1 MNSDQGTELRSGRI
15 ISSSLE
21 TPVPTD
27 PDMAQ
32 SSANDSDSNET
43 SDISSQLS
51 EIRESYER
59 KINELQ
65 NEFSQL
71 KDLMMAVISKTDSEN
86 RPSTS
91 KGPSK
96 PAHTV
101 GLDMVTEVT
110 ETRSTR
116 PTSSFTNF
124 RRYQE
129 DDSDEEGESTPRSNE
144 ERLLN
149 AIETIPQRIK
159 STTTNTKLLQTHVP
173 NFRSQK
179 DKFVEFEHL
188 LLNHLSPL
196 ANKITE
202 ENKLHFFQSLL
213 RDDAIEYW
221 QSIQITPLTTLK
233 DVLDLFRKEFAT
245 EDLKEVAR
253 YKWDQARYDPTTE
266 AFSDFLKNLKKIAK
280 QAFGEEADKIIRMF
294 LFGKLPVE
302 IQQELTIANKE
313 ESSPEEIKTYLM
325 RKYQYQQYVAPPTAI
340 QPFNAVASSAPATIT
355 TTKPTTTTTTTQPTE
370 RKRFEGQ
377 CFYCGKTGHRKTE
390 CRARQ
395 RDEANGIKK
404 EDAIP
409 MKKAADPDKPKYNPK
424 LVCQICGYTGH
435 SARDCRRRVP
445 KESSSAY
452 GKIPYT
458 TNSQD
463 DNKARRQD
471 LKRQQK
477 PMNPM
482 QAITEDDE
490 QLSYSDEDINQGF

>member
-1 MNSDQGTELRSGRI
+1 MSQNQGTVIRSGRI
-15 ISSSLE
+15 IDSSSE
-21 TPVPTD
+21 IDSPVDLNMTQ
-27 PDMAQ
+27 AN
-32 SSANDSDSNET
+32 SNDSDIYDNSG
-43 SDISSQLS
+43 ISSQLS
-51 EIRESYER
+51 EKKESYER
-59 KINELQ
+59 RISELHH
-65 NEFSQL
+65 EFSQL
-71 KDLMMAVISKTDSEN
+71 KDLMMAIVNKSNGEVQ
-86 RPSTS
+86 PSSS

-96 PAHTV
+96 PPQQQ
-101 GLDMVTEVT
+101 GFDMVTGLT
-110 ETRSTR
+110 ETRPAR
-116 PTSSFTNF
+116 PSSGFTNF
-124 RRYQE
+124 RRYQ
-129 DDSDEEGESTPRSNE
+129 DDDTDEVGESTPRSNE
-144 ERLLN
+144 ERLFN

-173 NFRSQK
+173 NFRGQK

-202 ENKLHFFQSLL
+202 ENKRHFFQSLL
-213 RDDAIEYW
+213 RDEAIEYW

-233 DVLDLFRKEFAT
+233 DVLDLFRKEFAK

-253 YKWDQARYDPTTE
+253 YKWDQARYDPTTKT
-266 AFSDFLKNLKKIAK
+266 FSDFLKNLKKIAK
-280 QAFGEEADKIIRMF
+280 QAFGDEADKIIKMF

-302 IQQELTIANKE
+302 IQQELTMANKE
-313 ESSPEEIKTYLM
+313 KSSPEEIKTYLM
-325 RKYQYQQYVAPPTAI
+325 RKYQYQQYAAPPTTI
-340 QPFNAVASSAPATIT
+340 QPFNAVTSSVPTNNA
-355 TTKPTTTTTTTQPTE
+355 TTKPATTTTTQPTE

-377 CFYCGKTGHRKTE
+377 CFFCGKTGHRKTE

-424 LVCQICGYTGH
+424 LVCQICGYTDH
-435 SARDCRRRVP
+435 SARDCRRRIP

-452 GKIPYT
+452 GKIPYA

-471 LKRQQK
+471 LKRQQR

-482 QAITEDDE
+482 QAVADE
-490 QLSYSDEDINQGF
+490 EEQISYSDEDMNQGF

>member
-1 MNSDQGTELRSGRI
+1 MNQGQGTVLRSGRVI
-15 ISSSLE
+15 DSSSE
-21 TPVPTD
+21 IESPAD

-32 SSANDSDSNET
+32 ANSNDSDTNDN

-51 EIRESYER
+51 EIKESYER
-59 KINELQ
+59 RINELHQ
-65 NEFSQL
+65 EFSQL
-71 KDLMMAVISKTDSEN
+71 KDLMMAIVSKNNNGSQ
-86 RPSTS
+86 PSSS

-96 PAHTV
+96 PAQQH
-101 GLDMVTEVT
+101 GFDMVTGVT

-129 DDSDEEGESTPRSNE
+129 YDSDEEGDSNPRSNE

-159 STTTNTKLLQTHVP
+159 STTTNAKLLQTP
-173 NFRSQK
+173 NFRGQK

-213 RDDAIEYW
+213 RDEAIEYW

-233 DVLDLFRKEFAT
+233 DVLDIFRKEFAK

-253 YKWDQARYDPTTE
+253 YKWYQASYDPTTE
-266 AFSDFLKNLKKIAK
+266 TFSDFLKNLKKTAK
-280 QAFGEEADKIIRMF
+280 QAFGDEADKIIKMF
-294 LFGKLPVE
+294 FFGKRPVE
-302 IQQELTIANKE
+302 IQQELTMANKE

-325 RKYQYQQYVAPPTAI
+325 RKYQNQQYAAPPTTI
-340 QPFNAVASSAPATIT
+340 QPFNAVTSCIPTNNE
-355 TTKPTTTTTTTQPTE
+355 TTKPTTTTTTHPTE

-377 CFYCGKTGHRKTE
+377 CFYCGKTGHGKTE

-409 MKKAADPDKPKYNPK
+409 MKKATDPDKPKYNPK
-424 LVCQICGYTGH
+424 LVCQFCGYTGH
-435 SARDCRRRVP
+435 SARDCRQRNP

-452 GKIPYT
+452 GKIPYA

-471 LKRQQK
+471 LKRHQR

-482 QAITEDDE
+482 QAVA
-490 QLSYSDEDINQGF
+490 DIDASSC

>member
-1 MNSDQGTELRSGRI
+1 MNPEQGTELRSGKI

-65 NEFSQL
+65 SEFSQL
-71 KDLMMAVISKTDSEN
+71 KDLMMAVISKTDGEN
-86 RPSTS
+86 RPSSS

-96 PAHTV
+96 PAHTP
-101 GLDMVTEVT
+101 GSDMVTGVT

-116 PTSSFTNF
+116 PTTSFTNF

-173 NFRSQK
+173 NFRGQK

-221 QSIQITPLTTLK
+221 QSIQITPMTTLK
-233 DVLDLFRKEFAT
+233 DVLDLFRNEFAK

-266 AFSDFLKNLKKIAK
+266 TFGYFLKNLKKTAK
-280 QAFGEEADKIIRMF
+280 QAFGNEADRVIKMF

-302 IQQELTIANKE
+302 IQQELTMANKE

-325 RKYQYQQYVAPPTAI
+325 RKYQYQQYVAPPAAI
-340 QPFNAVASSAPATIT
+340 QPFNAVTSSAPTT
-355 TTKPTTTTTTTQPTE
+355 TTKPTTTTTTQPTE

-435 SARDCRRRVP
+435 SARDCRRRIP
-445 KESSSAY
+445 KEISSAY

-482 QAITEDDE
+482 QAVAEEEDQE
-490 QLSYSDEDINQGF
+490 SYSDEDINQGF

>member
-1 MNSDQGTELRSGRI
+1 MNPDQGTELRNGKI
-15 ISSSLE
+15 INSSPE
-21 TPVPTD
+21 TSSPAD

-32 SSANDSDSNET
+32 TSSNDSDTNET

-51 EIRESYER
+51 EIRENYER

-65 NEFSQL
+65 SEFSQL
-71 KDLMMAVISKTDSEN
+71 KDLMMAVISKTDSTD
-86 RPSTS
+86 RLSSS

-96 PAHTV
+96 PAHS
-101 GLDMVTEVT
+101 GLDMVTRAT

-116 PTSSFTNF
+116 PTSNNFTTYRQF
-124 RRYQE
+124 H
-129 DDSDEEGESTPRSNE
+129 DDDTDEEGESTPRSNE

-159 STTTNTKLLQTHVP
+159 NTTTNTKLLQTHVP
-173 NFRSQK
+173 NFRGQK

-221 QSIQITPLTTLK
+221 QSIQITPMTTLK
-233 DVLDLFRKEFAT
+233 DVLDLFRKEFAK

-266 AFSDFLKNLKKIAK
+266 TFGDFLKRLKKTAK
-280 QAFGEEADKIIRMF
+280 QAFGNEADRVIKMF
-294 LFGKLPVE
+294 LFGKLPVD
-302 IQQELTIANKE
+302 IQQELTMTNKE

-325 RKYQYQQYVAPPTAI
+325 RKYQYQQYTAH
-340 QPFNAVASSAPATIT
+340 QTPVQSFNAVTSSAPTTNATTI
-355 TTKPTTTTTTTQPTE
+355 PATTTTTQPTE

-377 CFYCGKTGHRKTE
+377 CFYCGKTGHRKIE

-452 GKIPYT
+452 GKIPYA
-458 TNSQD
+458 TNPQD

-471 LKRQQK
+471 LKRQQQ

-482 QAITEDDE
+482 QAVTEEDE
-490 QLSYSDEDINQGF
+490 QTSYSDEDISQGF